1 MIESWENLVTDGQTD
16 KQKDRW
22 TDTWRDGKTKRG
34 MRVIS

>member
-22 TDTWRDGKTKRG
+22 TDRWRDGKTKRG